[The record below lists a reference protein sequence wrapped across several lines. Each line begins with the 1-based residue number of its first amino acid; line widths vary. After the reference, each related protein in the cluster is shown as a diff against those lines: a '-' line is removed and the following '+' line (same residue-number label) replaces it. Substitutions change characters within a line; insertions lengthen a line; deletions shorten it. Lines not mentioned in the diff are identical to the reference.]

1 MLLLLYKF
9 SDNSKEVVYKKKKTG
24 HPLNMSRK
32 NMIKGILFLA
42 IACMICVAGQ
52 RKSNNMIQQN
62 LKSNLIRFHV
72 RANSNSRMDQTY
84 KLKVRDAVID
94 QISPE
99 LSEAKTKEEA
109 FKILKMQK
117 NRIKNTAQE
126 ILKKE
131 GVKQKVNVHFVQEK
145 FPEKNYG
152 QYTFPEGIYDAV
164 RIDLGAAKGHNW
176 WCVMFPDLCVTKDDK
191 VRINNTARKKM
202 EKLLGKKTIR
212 KITKDKYLGWLFKV

>member
-1 MLLLLYKF
+1 
-9 SDNSKEVVYKKKKTG
+9 
-24 HPLNMSRK
+24 
-32 NMIKGILFLA
+32 
-42 IACMICVAGQ
+42 
-52 RKSNNMIQQN
+52 
-62 LKSNLIRFHV
+62 
-72 RANSNSRMDQTY
+72 
-84 KLKVRDAVID
+84 
-94 QISPE
+94 
-99 LSEAKTKEEA
+99 
-109 FKILKMQK
+109 MQK

-212 KITKDKYLGWLFKV
+212 KITKDKYLGWLFKA

>member
-1 MLLLLYKF
+1 MNEK
-9 SDNSKEVVYKKKKTG
+9 SISK
-24 HPLNMSRK
+24 K
-32 NMIKGILFLA
+32 NMIRGCLFFII
-42 IACMICVAGQ
+42 IAGSIMIWQ
-52 RKSNNMIQQN
+52 RYTSHKIQQNKIQQN
-62 LKSNLIRFHV
+62 LKNNLIRFHV
-72 RANSNSRMDQTY
+72 RANSDSRFDQAC
-84 KLKVRDAVID
+84 KLKVRDAVIGKVSQMMD
-94 QISPE
+94 G
-99 LSEAKTKEEA
+99 ADTKEEA
-109 FKILKMQK
+109 FYILKIQK

-212 KITKDKYLGWLFKV
+212 KITKDKYLGWLFEV